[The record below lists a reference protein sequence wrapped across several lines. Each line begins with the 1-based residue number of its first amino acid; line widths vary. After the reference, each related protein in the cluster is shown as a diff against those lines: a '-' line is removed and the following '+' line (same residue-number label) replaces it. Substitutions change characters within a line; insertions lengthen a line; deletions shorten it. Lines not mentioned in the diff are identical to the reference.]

1 MNKLVSSYFSGFS
14 GLYFF
19 ENFHCCLFVF
29 NFLMQNI
36 KLIIEKIKL
45 TKTDFNICDIGIY
58 LRPSSVTGGE
68 K

>member
-14 GLYFF
+14 GLCFF

-29 NFLMQNI
+29 SFLIQN

-45 TKTDFNICDIGIY
+45 AKTDFNICDIGIY